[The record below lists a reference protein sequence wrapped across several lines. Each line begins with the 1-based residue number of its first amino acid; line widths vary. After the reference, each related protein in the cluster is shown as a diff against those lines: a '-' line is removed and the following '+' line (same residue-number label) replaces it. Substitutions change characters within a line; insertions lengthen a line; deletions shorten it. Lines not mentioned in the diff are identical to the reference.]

1 MDQSSGKPSKRIFLL
16 KIDIPALMAI
26 VFFAGLIF
34 VYLIP
39 GFEKAMMERKRIM
52 IHEITTSAYSLLDHY
67 HSLELKGSLE
77 KEEAQEQARAAI
89 SSIRY
94 GETLKDYFWITD
106 LHPRMIDHPYRPD
119 LNGQDLTGF
128 RDPNGKAV
136 FVEFVRAVALKGES
150 YVDYMWQW
158 NDDSTRVMPKLSY
171 VRLYEPWGWII
182 GTGIYIDDVRAEIGR
197 MELRALII
205 SGIIGLIIIILL
217 MAVSQ
222 QSHKIEK
229 RRSETEKE
237 LRKSKELY
245 RTLAEAASEGVLIWS
260 GQMLQANKTLL
271 SWLEFTEEEL
281 EKTNFHKILISPEM
295 SEFNDSD
302 ALYDELATRRYVECF
317 LKMKNG
323 SPVHSHADFS
333 RIMLGQLKA
342 VLVVLRP
349 ASNLTSINGFSPH
362 GASLNNIETGFFRLA
377 VGRKTRFLHA
387 TKPALDLMGF
397 VNQQELISHS
407 PESLFVDPAQL
418 KALKAA
424 LLAEKNVS
432 GRVVLLRRKTGEE
445 FSALLNVVFVESN
458 PQEALCDGSIEKLAA
473 SSTRNNSPTLDLQT
487 YGASY
492 LMETPVTSIMRPPV
506 ECNENLPVSRAVTLM
521 KENNTRFVTVINKN
535 GDPLG
540 IIEAGMIC
548 LKLAEGESSETE
560 IFRWMSSPPDLI
572 SQDKKIIKA
581 FVMIQESLTKCLLVT
596 SEKKGTVGFITN
608 DELSKAISAPPDLIF
623 SEIARAGTAA
633 SLRALYL
640 KNRKTAVS
648 MILGHADSYA
658 VSLYLSTVADAICHR
673 ILDLGLDEAGEPPCH
688 FAFIQTGSAGR
699 REQTLS
705 TDQDNAII
713 FENCEADKLES
724 RQLWFVTLGKKVNE
738 KLAEVGFRLCKG
750 ENMAGNPMWCQP
762 VGMWKKYFS
771 DWIKIPGPDELL
783 EVSIFF
789 DFRHCYGDQTLTDE
803 LHAFVKSDLKTN
815 DIFFHHLASAWK
827 PLNLPSGHI
836 SETGTDIKKILMPLT
851 GIIRLYALKYGI
863 DGFSTIERVL
873 ELYSDRKLDYR
884 LLRETIRAWKDLTS
898 LRFSHQAECI
908 NRETEPDNIV
918 DFQLS
923 DSEVRCFAEQSI
935 AAINNLILKSGS
947 DFYTVTI

>member
-1 MDQSSGKPSKRIFLL
+1 MDQSSGKRSKRVFLL
-16 KIDIPALMAI
+16 KIDIPALLAI
-26 VFFAGLIF
+26 ALFAGLIF
-34 VYLIP
+34 LYLIP
-39 GFEKAMMERKRIM
+39 GFEKVMMERKRIM
-52 IHEITTSAYSLLDHY
+52 IHEITASAYSLLDHY
-67 HSLELKGSLE
+67 HSLELNGTLE

-106 LHPRMIDHPYRPD
+106 RRPRMIDHPYRPD

-128 RDPNGKAV
+128 RDSNGKAV
-136 FVEFVRAVALKGES
+136 FVEFVRAVSLKGES

-197 MELRALII
+197 MERRALII
-205 SGIIGLIIIILL
+205 SGSIGLIIIILL
-217 MAVSQ
+217 TAVSQ
-222 QSHKIEK
+222 QSHRIEK

-260 GQMLQANKTLL
+260 GHMLQANKTLL

-281 EKTNFHKILISPEM
+281 QQTTFHKILTSSEI
-295 SEFNDSD
+295 SEFIDSD
-302 ALYDELATRRYVECF
+302 SLYDELSSRRYIECF

-323 SPVHSHADFS
+323 NPLHSHADFS
-333 RIMLGQLKA
+333 GIMLGQMKA

-349 ASNLTSINGFSPH
+349 VSSSTSYTAFSPH
-362 GASLNNIETGFFRLA
+362 SASLNNIETGFFRIA

-397 VNQQELISHS
+397 SNLQQLISHS
-407 PESLFVDPAQL
+407 PESLFVNPAQV
-418 KALKAA
+418 KALKSA
-424 LLAEKNVS
+424 LVAEKNVT

-445 FSALLNVVFVESN
+445 FSAIISVTFVESN
-458 PQEALCDGSIEKLAA
+458 SQEALCDGSIERLAA
-473 SSTRNNSPTLDLQT
+473 SSTRYNSPTVDLQT
-487 YGASY
+487 YGVSY
-492 LMETPVTSIMRPPV
+492 LMDTPVTAIMRPPV
-506 ECNENLPVSRAVTLM
+506 ECNENLPVSRAVTVM
-521 KENNTRFVTVINKN
+521 KENNTRFITVINKK

-540 IIEAGMIC
+540 IIEAGVIFF
-548 LKLAEGESSETE
+548 KLAEGGSSDTE

-572 SQDKKIIKA
+572 SHDAKINKA
-581 FVMIQESLTKCLLVT
+581 FVMIHDSLTKCLLVT
-596 SEKKGTVGFITN
+596 SEKNETVGFITN
-608 DELSKAISAPPDLIF
+608 DELSKAISTPPELIF
-623 SEIARAGTAA
+623 SEIARAGTTA

-648 MILGHADSYA
+648 MILGHADPYA
-658 VSLYLSTVADAICHR
+658 VSLYLSAVADAICQR
-673 ILDLGLDEAGEPPCH
+673 ILDICLAGAGEPPCH

-713 FENCEADKLES
+713 FENCEAEKLEK

-738 KLAEVGFRLCKG
+738 MLAEAGFRLCKG

-762 VGMWKKYFS
+762 VDMWKKYFA

-789 DFRHCYGDQTLTDE
+789 DFRHCFGDQDLTDE
-803 LHAFVKSDLKTN
+803 LHAFVKSGLKTN
-815 DIFFHHLASAWK
+815 DIFFHHMAAAWK
-827 PLNLPSGHI
+827 SLNLPSNHI
-836 SETGTDIKKILMPLT
+836 SDTGTDIKKILMPLT

-863 DGFSTIERVL
+863 DGFSTIERIL
-873 ELYSDRKLDYR
+873 ELYSGRKLDYR

-898 LRFSHQAECI
+898 LRLAHQAECI
-908 NRETEPDNIV
+908 NREKEPDNIV

-923 DSEVRCFAEQSI
+923 DSELRCFAEQSI
-935 AAINNLILKSGS
+935 TTINNLMLKSGS

>member
-1 MDQSSGKPSKRIFLL
+1 
-16 KIDIPALMAI
+16 MAV

-52 IHEITTSAYSLLDHY
+52 IHEITTSAYSLLNHY
-67 HSLELKGSLE
+67 HSLELAGVLE
-77 KEEAQEQARAAI
+77 KEEAQEQARTAI

-128 RDPNGKAV
+128 RDSNGKPV
-136 FVEFVRAVALKGES
+136 FVEFVKAVSLKGES

-182 GTGIYIDDVRAEIGR
+182 GTGIYIDDVRAEIGK

-205 SGIIGLIIIILL
+205 SGIIGLIIIMLL
-217 MAVSQ
+217 AAVSQ

-260 GQMLQANKTLL
+260 GQLLQANKTLL

-281 EKTNFHKILISPEM
+281 QKTNFHQILMSPEI

-302 ALYDELATRRYVECF
+302 TLYDELGTRRYVECV
-317 LKMKNG
+317 LNMKNG
-323 SPVHSHADFS
+323 NPVRSHADFS
-333 RIMLGQLKA
+333 RIMLGQMKA

-349 ASNLTSINGFSPH
+349 AGKSTSPTAFSPH
-362 GASLNNIETGFFRLA
+362 SASLNNIDTGFFRMA

-387 TKPALDLMGF
+387 TQPALDLMGF
-397 VNQQELISHS
+397 NNMQELVSHN
-407 PESLFVDPAQL
+407 PESLFVYPAQL
-418 KALKAA
+418 KAIKSVLVS
-424 LLAEKNVS
+424 ERNVS
-432 GRVVLLRRKTGEE
+432 GRVVHLRRKNGEE
-445 FSALLNVVFVESN
+445 FTALLNVVFVESN
-458 PQEALCDGSIEKLAA
+458 LQEVLCDGSIEMLAA
-473 SSTRNNSPTLDLQT
+473 SSSHHNSPTVGLQT
-487 YGASY
+487 YGTSY
-492 LMETPVTSIMRPPV
+492 LMETPVTAIMKPPV
-506 ECNENLPVSRAVTLM
+506 ECNENLPVSRVVAVM
-521 KENNTRFVTVINKN
+521 KENNTRFVTVINKK

-540 IIEAGMIC
+540 IIEAGVIC
-548 LKLAEGESSETE
+548 LKLSEGGSSETE

-572 SQDKKIIKA
+572 SEDTKINKA
-581 FVMIQESLTKCLLVT
+581 FVIIQESLTKCLLVT

-608 DELSKAISAPPDLIF
+608 DELSKAISAPPELIF
-623 SEIARAGTAA
+623 SEIAKAGTAS
-633 SLRALYL
+633 SLRSLYL
-640 KNRKTAVS
+640 KNRRTAVS
-648 MILGHADSYA
+648 MILGHADPYA
-658 VSLYLSTVADAICHR
+658 VSLYLSTVADAICQR
-673 ILDLGLDEAGEPPCH
+673 ILDLCLDEAGVPPCQ

-713 FENCEADKLES
+713 FENSEPENHEN

-738 KLAEVGFRLCKG
+738 MLAEVGFRLCKG
-750 ENMAGNPMWCQP
+750 ENMAGNPIWCQP
-762 VGMWKKYFS
+762 VDMWKKYFT
-771 DWIKIPGPDELL
+771 DWIKIPGPEELL

-789 DFRHCYGDQTLTDE
+789 DFRHCFGDQSLTDE
-803 LHAFVKSDLKTN
+803 LHSFVKSGLKTN
-815 DIFFHHLASAWK
+815 DIFFHHMAAAWK

-836 SETGTDIKKILMPLT
+836 SDAGTDIKKILMPLT
-851 GIIRLYALKYGI
+851 GIIRLYALKFGI
-863 DGFSTIERVL
+863 DGFSTIERIV
-873 ELYSDRKLDYR
+873 ELYTGRKIDYR

-898 LRFSHQAECI
+898 LRLSHQAECI
-908 NRETEPDNIV
+908 NSETEPDNIV

-923 DSEVRCFAEQSI
+923 DSELRFLAEQSV